1 MRLYWLVLVLLL
13 ASCAPPIAIP
23 LQATSR
29 VATARYTPMATLT
42 PTAQNKKSTE
52 IPVQPSWTAAAKTI
66 RERAQQAIDE
76 TLWEDSTFKQETY
89 TLCKYAITAST
100 GKVQKDFEEALKRFR
115 WGMEFMDRDQLKE
128 VIKILDQY
136 N

>member
-13 ASCAPPIAIP
+13 ASCAPPVQDP
-23 LQATSR
+23 PMPTR
-29 VATARYTPMATLT
+29 DFATARYTPTATLV

-52 IPVQPSWTAAAKTI
+52 IPVQPSWKAAAKTI
-66 RERAQQAIDE
+66 QERAQQAIDK
-76 TLWEDSTFKQETY
+76 TLWEDSKFKQETY
-89 TLCKYAITAST
+89 TLCKYAITTST
-100 GKVQKDFEEALKRFR
+100 GKVQKDFAEAFKRFR
-115 WGMEFMDRDQLKE
+115 WGMEFMDRSQLKE